1 MIPFYP
7 NDIGTIRFER
17 TEQET
22 EPSLTYRIDFEK
34 GTVSGVLDGIEA
46 LRQSV
51 FCRLSTMRNTYDI
64 YSDRYGIPMN
74 NLIGQTAPLI
84 FVSIAN
90 ALTETLLDDDRIT
103 GVSGFIF
110 DTDKKTVTVSFTVS
124 TVFGNMN
131 FEEVS
136 L

>member
-1 MIPFYP
+1 MIPVSP
-7 NDIGTIRFER
+7 NDIGTIQFESA
-17 TEQET
+17 EKKT

-46 LRQSV
+46 LRQAV
-51 FCRLSTMRNTYDI
+51 FCRLSTMRNAYDI

-74 NLIGQTAPLI
+74 DLIGQAAPLI

-90 ALTETLLDDDRIT
+90 SLTETLLEDDRIT

-124 TVFGNMN
+124 SVFGNMN
-131 FEEVS
+131 FEEVA